1 MSFNTVSEFV
11 QMGGHGL
18 YVWTSYG
25 IALIVLGY
33 NIINPMVIHRN
44 FMKMQKQNLR
54 RELARENDRE

>member
-18 YVWTSYG
+18 FVWTAYG

-33 NIINPMVIHRN
+33 NIINPMVLHSR
-44 FMKMQKQNLR
+44 FVKMQKQNLR

>member
-25 IALIVLGY
+25 IALIVLGF
-33 NIINPMVIHRN
+33 NIIDPMVMSRR
-44 FMKMQKQNLR
+44 FVKSQKQNLR
-54 RELARENDRE
+54 REQAREDKQE

>member
-33 NIINPMVIHRN
+33 NILNPMVNRRN

-54 RELARENDRE
+54 RELARENDGE